1 MKSMKR
7 IIASIILVATL
18 LTGVVASL
26 TSCGGNKGGGN
37 GPAPDFVMPEGGYN
51 GQEVTITFYHSMGQ
65 NLEKVLQQA
74 IKDFNVLYPKI
85 TVVAK
90 KFDSYDV
97 IHEKISKEVTVGS
110 QPNLT
115 ICYPDHVATYNEAGA
130 VQSLDTLIN
139 STATATRADGSTEQ
153 IGFTQAQIDDFI
165 PAYWAEGK
173 AFADGKTYVLP
184 GYKSTELLYYNKTY
198 LDDMFG
204 EGQYTIPTTWA
215 EMEAFCAQIKANAD
229 DPESMIPL
237 GYDSTANLFIT
248 LCEQFGSEYTSP
260 TGEKFLFDNA
270 ENKEFVKMLRRWYEN
285 GWLIVG
291 DDKTYTSTYF
301 TGSGETETRCVMC
314 IGSSGGATYQRPTYT
329 TVNGETVY
337 DFEVGIAPI
346 PQQNPSAPK
355 VISQGPSVCIF
366 KKTNAVE
373 VLASYLFAKFLSTDY
388 SFQGGVSQTNGYV
401 PVIKSIQNFAPY
413 ADWLAQGTDTAHLE
427 AYAARV
433 TFENYNSLFTSPV
446 FWGSAEARNQAETIV
461 NNALKQPADGGVDA
475 LIDKIFAEAIRR
487 CKTSIGER

>member
-1 MKSMKR
+1 MKR

-18 LTGVVASL
+18 LTGVVTSL
-26 TSCGGNKGGGN
+26 TSCGGNKNN
-37 GPAPDFVMPEGGYN
+37 GPAPDFVMPEGGYT

-74 IKDFNVLYPKI
+74 IKDFNELYPNI
-85 TVVAK
+85 TVVSK

-130 VQSLDTLIN
+130 VQALDSIIN
-139 STATATRADGSTEQ
+139 STATATRKDGSTEQ
-153 IGFTQAQIDDFI
+153 IGFTQEQINDFI
-165 PAYWAEGK
+165 PAYWAEGS
-173 AFADGKTYVLP
+173 AFSDGKTYVLP
-184 GYKSTELLYYNKTY
+184 GYKSTEVLYYNKTY

-204 EGQYTIPTTWA
+204 EGQYTLPTTWQ
-215 EMEAFCAQIKANAD
+215 EMETFCAQIKANAAN
-229 DPESMIPL
+229 PESMIPL

-248 LCEQFGSEYTSP
+248 LCEQFGSEYTSA
-260 TGEKFLFDNA
+260 TGEKFRFDN
-270 ENKEFVKMLRRWYEN
+270 ETNQEFVKMLRRWYEN

-314 IGSSGGATYQRPTYT
+314 IGSTGGATYQRPAFSTDPNT
-329 TVNGETVY
+329 NETIY
-337 DFEVGIAPI
+337 EFEVGIAPI
-346 PQQNPSAPK
+346 PQQNPANPK
-355 VISQGPSVCIF
+355 VISQGPSICIF
-366 KKTNAVE
+366 KKTDSVE

-388 SFQGGVSQTNGYV
+388 SFQGGVSQTNGYL
-401 PVIKSIQNFAPY
+401 PVIKSIQNFEPY
-413 ADWLAQGTDTAHLE
+413 AAWLAEGTDTAHLE

-433 TFENYNSLFTSPV
+433 TFANYDSLFTSPV

-461 NNALKQPADGGVDA
+461 NNALKQTATDGVDA
-475 LIDKIFAEAIRR
+475 LIDKIFADAVRR
-487 CKTSIGER
+487 CKTAIGER